1 MLRKTNHSDNNSPN
15 LLKGNTS
22 VVILAGGKSDRMN
35 FPKPF
40 LPYDSKRTF
49 VEKIVCE
56 YKSFGCKKNILVLNE
71 DLNCSTWDEFLSNLS
86 KETLIVN
93 NRYSDLGRF
102 YSLQLGIKVV
112 ENSDYCFVQNIDSP
126 FIDSDL
132 LQKLYDSKTSNGYV
146 VPEYE
151 GKGGHPIL
159 IGKDVINSIKEEED
173 ISINLKDKLRQFNRK
188 VIDSGS
194 DKVLININTLEEYQ
208 NFFNN
213 DMLHK
218 VLMGVC

>member
-1 MLRKTNHSDNNSPN
+1 MLRKTNHTDNNSPN
-15 LLKGNTS
+15 LLKGDTS

-49 VEKIVCE
+49 VEKVVSE
-56 YKSFGCKKNILVLNE
+56 YKNFGCKKNILVLNE
-71 DLNCSTWDEFLSNLS
+71 DLNCSTWNEFLSNLS
-86 KETLIVN
+86 KETLIVY

-102 YSLQLGIKVV
+102 YSLQLGIKAL
-112 ENSDYCFVQNIDSP
+112 ENDDYCFVQNIDSP
-126 FIDSDL
+126 FIGSDI
-132 LQKLYDSKTSNGYV
+132 LQKLYDSKINNGYV

-159 IGKDVINSIKEEED
+159 IGSDVINSIKEEED

-188 VIDSGS
+188 MVDSGS